1 MKIWF
6 EMKLWK
12 QVFIGLVAGVIV
24 GVVFGEKASYVKPLG
39 DIFIRLIQMII
50 VPLIFFSLVSGLTG
64 MTDKVALSRVAIKSV
79 VAFLTTTSLAIT
91 IGMVAAIL
99 FEPGVGIS
107 VSALHSA
114 DFKLPE
120 VGVRVLD
127 LTTVVNDMIPNNA
140 LSALVTGNILQV
152 VFFSIFT
159 GVILNM
165 LGKDGES
172 MVKALKVGA
181 RLVFKMISVIMHFAP
196 YGAFALTAS
205 VVGKQGLSALQNL
218 STLVFTLISAMAVQY
233 IIFGILIAIFGRISP
248 FPFYKKSLEYQALA
262 FSTSSSKATL
272 PTTMNVCLN
281 KMGISKNSTSFILP
295 LGAAINMDGMA
306 IYLGICTMF
315 FVQIYG
321 IQLTTLDYAII
332 MLTSTLGSIGAAG
345 IPGGTLIMLP
355 MVLAALNLP
364 IEGIAFIAGIDRVL
378 DMMRTTINITGDAT
392 ITLIIDSSEGT
403 LNKKLYNTPSSKISS
418 HKELL
423 S

>member
-1 MKIWF
+1 MKRWF
-6 EMKLWK
+6 GMKLWK
-12 QVFIGLVAGVIV
+12 QVFIGLVAGIAV
-24 GVVFGEKASYVKPLG
+24 GVIFGEKASYVKPLG

-79 VAFLTTTSLAIT
+79 AAFLITTSLAIT
-91 IGMVAAIL
+91 IGMVAAIF

-107 VSALHSA
+107 ISALHSA

-120 VGVRVLD
+120 MGARVLD
-127 LTTVVNDMIPNNA
+127 FTTFINDTIPNNA

-159 GVILNM
+159 GVVLNM
-165 LGKDGES
+165 LGKDGEP
-172 MVKALKVGA
+172 MVKGLKVGA
-181 RLVFKMISVIMHFAP
+181 RLVFKMITVIMHFAP

-218 STLVFTLISAMAVQY
+218 STLVFTLISAMTVQY
-233 IIFGILIAIFGRISP
+233 IIFGILIAVFGRISP

-272 PTTMNVCLN
+272 PTTMSVCLN
-281 KMGISKNSTSFILP
+281 KMGISKNSTSFVLP

-321 IQLTTLDYAII
+321 IQLTAVDYAII

-403 LNKKLYNTPSSKISS
+403 LNKKLYNTPSDKITA
-418 HKELL
+418 HRELF